1 MNTIRN
7 TVARKGAWL
16 STIALVAAMHLAET
30 ALAQA
35 TPKPPERMT
44 YQGFIAGSDGVA
56 LGNTAP
62 KNYDVIFRVYDAE
75 TGGIL
80 IWGEQQTATVD
91 KGYFS
96 VLLGEGAPVSGIPN
110 AGITLS
116 SLFNSA
122 TASDRFVQ
130 FTVKGIGTGGAD
142 VDILPRARM
151 MSAPY
156 AFLASRAGVATL
168 AESANVATTALTAAV
183 ATNALTTTMAT
194 NALVANTAV
203 KLVRDNISGTE
214 LIGHGLLTTNTL
226 DIIGSGTNAAS
237 GRIKFHNGGGAV
249 FTGAVTNEGIT
260 MMNSTLFLKNTLG
273 FTTPS
278 EAVIDL
284 GYGVAAPKATAAG
297 QIAYRKYSGDS
308 LDIIGAGT
316 SDATRK
322 IRFWSEGGMHINSAV
337 GIGHQPAPG
346 SYMLFLNTAPSG
358 ISLWASG
365 ACFASGFSAYSD
377 RRNKDVVGV
386 SDRSQDLEN
395 LRKIRV
401 TDYTLKF
408 GGVGGKRPTKGVIAQ
423 ELGEVLPNAVSL
435 SRNIIP
441 VPAQD
446 AVSVEKDG
454 PQSPVVVRFAAAHG
468 FQKDERLR
476 LEIDGRTEEVQIL
489 NVPDEKSF
497 ELSGGPT
504 SAPKQVRVIGRE
516 VDDFQSVDYQQIYM
530 TAISALQDVDRR
542 LQVVEQRE
550 ARMETLERK
559 AARVETL
566 ENDVAQLRK
575 LVADIQATSRKAA
588 ESASTAG
595 SPAVSVAN
603 AR

>member
-16 STIALVAAMHLAET
+16 SSIALVATMHLGET

-35 TPKPPERMT
+35 TPRPPERMT

-62 KNYDVIFRVYDAE
+62 RNYDVLFRVYDAE
-75 TGGIL
+75 TGGTL

-156 AFLASRAGVATL
+156 AFLASRALVATL
-168 AESANVATTALTAAV
+168 AETANVATTALTASV

-203 KLVRDNISGTE
+203 KLVQDNTSGTE

-226 DIIGSGTNAAS
+226 DIIGSGSETNTAS
-237 GRIKFHNGGGAV
+237 RRIKFHNEGGAL
-249 FTGAVTNEGIT
+249 FTGAVTNEGTVT
-260 MMNSTLFLKNTLG
+260 MNNGARLRGGLMLTSPNG
-273 FTTPS
+273 I
-278 EAVIDL
+278 IDL
-284 GYGVAAPKATAAG
+284 GFGHVGPKGDPSGVIAHMAYSGNALDFVGAGPDNGNRRVRMWADGGMVLHGILGVGGNNPFYPVHIAGTVNGVSIYAAG
-297 QIAYRKYSGDS
+297 AVFCSQV
-308 LDIIGAGT
+308 
-316 SDATRK
+316 AT
-322 IRFWSEGGMHINSAV
+322 H
-337 GIGHQPAPG
+337 
-346 SYMLFLNTAPSG
+346 
-358 ISLWASG
+358 
-365 ACFASGFSAYSD
+365 SD
-377 RRNKDVVGV
+377 RRFKDVVGI
-386 SDRSQDLEN
+386 SEPMQDLAN

-401 TDYTLKF
+401 TDYRLKSNLID
-408 GGVGGKRPTKGVIAQ
+408 RQPINKGVIAQ
-423 ELGEVLPNAVSL
+423 EIREVLPNAITSMTNML
-435 SRNIIP
+435 DIAP
-441 VPAQD
+441 LE
-446 AVSVEKDG
+446 AVSIEGGFKKPLMCTFGTDHGLKMNEMCRVELDG
-454 PQSPVVVRFAAAHG
+454 EGQEVRVTQVV
-468 FQKDERLR
+468 
-476 LEIDGRTEEVQIL
+476 
-489 NVPDEKSF
+489 DEKSLAF
-497 ELSGGPT
+497 QTTTLAT
-504 SAPKQVRVIGRE
+504 PKKVRLMGRQVN
-516 VDDFQSVDYQQIYM
+516 DFLSVDYQQIYM
-530 TAISALQDVDRR
+530 TAVSALQEVDRR

-550 ARMETLERK
+550 ARLEILERK

-575 LVADIQATSRKAA
+575 LVADIQASSRKAA
-588 ESASTAG
+588 ESASAAG
-595 SPAVSVAN
+595 ASAVSVAN

>member
-1 MNTIRN
+1 MNMIRN

-35 TPKPPERMT
+35 TPRPPERMT

-56 LGNTAP
+56 LGNTSP

-75 TGGIL
+75 TGGTL

-168 AESANVATTALTAAV
+168 AETANVATTALTASV

-203 KLVRDNISGTE
+203 KLVKDNVSGTE

-226 DIIGSGTNAAS
+226 DIIGSGTNTAS
-237 GRIKFHNGGGAV
+237 GRIKFHNGGGAL
-249 FTGAVTNEGIT
+249 FTGNVTNMGSLT
-260 MMNSTLFLKNTLG
+260 VDNVLQFHSGLRFL
-273 FTTPS
+273 TPGT
-278 EAVIDL
+278 IDF
-284 GYGVAAPKATAAG
+284 GYGAPQPRPSISGVIGYKT
-297 QIAYRKYSGDS
+297 YSGDA
-308 LDIIGAGT
+308 LDIVGAGT
-316 SDATRK
+316 ADANRK
-322 IRFWSEGGMHINSAV
+322 VRIWNEGGMMVNGNI
-337 GIGHQPAPG
+337 GIGGYPNAAFPLHILAAPG
-346 SYMLFLNTAPSG
+346 NVSM
-358 ISLWASG
+358 WAQG
-365 ACFASGFSAYSD
+365 VCYGLQFASWSD
-377 RRNKDVVGV
+377 RRIKDVVGI
-386 SDRSQDLEN
+386 SEPMQDLAN

-401 TDYTLKF
+401 TDYRLKSNPIE
-408 GGVGGKRPTKGVIAQ
+408 RQQAIKGVIAQ
-423 ELGEVLPNAVSL
+423 ELREVLPNAITSVTNVL
-435 SRNIIP
+435 DIAP
-441 VPAQD
+441 LE
-446 AVSVEKDG
+446 AVSIEGGSKETLMCTFGTDHGLKMNDRCQVELDG
-454 PQSPVVVRFAAAHG
+454 QRQEVRVTQVV
-468 FQKDERLR
+468 
-476 LEIDGRTEEVQIL
+476 
-489 NVPDEKSF
+489 DEKSVAF
-497 ELSGGPT
+497 QATTLDR
-504 SAPKQVRVIGRE
+504 PKKVRLMGRQVN
-516 VDDFQSVDYQQIYM
+516 DFLTVDYQQVYM
-530 TAISALQDVDRR
+530 TAVSALQEVDRR

-550 ARMETLERK
+550 ARLETLERK

-595 SPAVSVAN
+595 TPAVSVAN

>member
-16 STIALVAAMHLAET
+16 STIALVAAMHLGDA
-30 ALAQA
+30 AYAQA
-35 TPKPPERMT
+35 TPRPPERMT

-75 TGGIL
+75 TAGTL
-80 IWGEQQTATVD
+80 IWGEQQTVTVD

-96 VLLGEGAPVSGIPN
+96 VLLGEGAPVSGVPN

-122 TASDRFVQ
+122 TASDRYVG
-130 FTVKGIGTGGAD
+130 FTVKGIGSGGAD

-156 AFLASRAGVATL
+156 SFLASRAVVATL
-168 AESANVATTALTAAV
+168 AETANVATTALS
-183 ATNALTTTMAT
+183 ATTALTATMAT
-194 NALVANTAV
+194 NVMVANTAV
-203 KLVRDNISGTE
+203 RLVRDNTSGTE
-214 LIGHGLLTTNTL
+214 LVGNGILTTNTL
-226 DIIGSGTNAAS
+226 DIIGVGTNTAS
-237 GRIKFHNGGGAV
+237 RKVKVWNEGGAI
-249 FTGAVTNEGIT
+249 FTGPVTNQAAFTVNGTSLHNAGVQVGPGHVLE
-260 MMNSTLFLKNTLG
+260 LG
-273 FTTPS
+273 FGLTKTPF
-278 EAVIDL
+278 
-284 GYGVAAPKATAAG
+284 AG
-297 QIAYRKYSGDS
+297 MIAYQNFSGNA
-308 LDIIGAGT
+308 LDIIGAGPT
-316 SDATRK
+316 DASRRV
-322 IRFWSEGGMHINSAV
+322 RFWSEGGMHINSAV
-337 GIGHQPAPG
+337 GIGHQPATG
-346 SYMLFLNTAPSG
+346 SYMLYLNTAPSG
-358 ISLWASG
+358 VSLYASG
-365 ACFASGFSAYSD
+365 ACFATQFAAFSD
-377 RRNKDVVGV
+377 RRNKDVMGV

-423 ELGEVLPNAVSL
+423 EVGEVLPNAVSL

-497 ELSGGPT
+497 ELSVGPT

-550 ARMETLERK
+550 AKVMELERK
-559 AARVETL
+559 AARVESL
-566 ENDVAQLRK
+566 ERDVAELRK
-575 LVADIQATSRKAA
+575 LVAGIQAGASKNAG
-588 ESASTAG
+588 SASVTG
-595 SPAVSVAN
+595 SGTGAVASS
-603 AR
+603 R

>member
-16 STIALVAAMHLAET
+16 STIALVAAMHLGDA
-30 ALAQA
+30 AYAQA

-75 TGGIL
+75 TAGTL
-80 IWGEQQTATVD
+80 IWGEQQTVTVD

-96 VLLGEGAPVSGIPN
+96 VLLGEGAPVSGVPN

-122 TASDRFVQ
+122 TASDRYVG
-130 FTVKGIGTGGAD
+130 FTVKGIGSGGTD

-156 AFLASRAGVATL
+156 SFLASRAVVATL
-168 AESANVATTALTAAV
+168 AETANVATTALS
-183 ATNALTTTMAT
+183 ATTALTATMAT
-194 NALVANTAV
+194 NVMVANTAV
-203 KLVRDNISGTE
+203 RLVRDNTSGTE
-214 LIGHGLLTTNTL
+214 LVGNGILTTNTL
-226 DIIGSGTNAAS
+226 DIIGVGTNNASRQIKIWNEGGATFTGPVTNNSGTYM
-237 GRIKFHNGGGAV
+237 HGALYLRSPLA
-249 FTGAVTNEGIT
+249 FTSSSTAV
-260 MMNSTLFLKNTLG
+260 L
-273 FTTPS
+273 
-278 EAVIDL
+278 DL
-284 GYGVAAPKATAAG
+284 GYAASPKATAAG
-297 QIAYRKYSGDS
+297 QIAYQNYSGNS

-316 SDATRK
+316 SDATRR

-337 GIGHQPAPG
+337 GIGHQPATG
-346 SYMLFLNTAPSG
+346 SYMLYLNTAPSG
-358 ISLWASG
+358 VSLYASG
-365 ACFASGFSAYSD
+365 ACFASQFVAFSD

-401 TDYTLKF
+401 TDYTMKF

-454 PQSPVVVRFAAAHG
+454 LQSPVVVRFAAAHG

-530 TAISALQDVDRR
+530 TAVSALQEVDRR

-550 ARMETLERK
+550 AKVMELERK
-559 AARVETL
+559 AARVESL
-566 ENDVAQLRK
+566 ERDVAELRK
-575 LVADIQATSRKAA
+575 LVAGIQAGASKNAG
-588 ESASTAG
+588 SASVTG
-595 SPAVSVAN
+595 SASGAVASS
-603 AR
+603 R

>member
-16 STIALVAAMHLAET
+16 STIALVAAMHLGDA
-30 ALAQA
+30 AYAQA
-35 TPKPPERMT
+35 TPRPPERMT

-75 TGGIL
+75 TAGTL
-80 IWGEQQTATVD
+80 IWGEQQTVTVD

-96 VLLGEGAPVSGIPN
+96 VLLGEGAPVSGVPN

-122 TASDRFVQ
+122 TASDRYVG
-130 FTVKGIGTGGAD
+130 FTVKGIGSGGAD

-156 AFLASRAGVATL
+156 AFLASRALVATL
-168 AESANVATTALTAAV
+168 AETANVATTALTA
-183 ATNALTTTMAT
+183 TMAT
-194 NALVANTAV
+194 NALTATTAANALTATTATNAISAVKLISSSTGADMVTSTNTEVTIRGSLKVNTGGTVVGTLNADNLYANARLDTRTIVANTFAGV
-203 KLVRDNISGTE
+203 NVRLNAGNTIDSNYPLYVGNGPLSYSIMASQFVG
-214 LIGHGLLTTNTL
+214 GLLF
-226 DIIGSGTNAAS
+226 I
-237 GRIKFHNGGGAV
+237 
-249 FTGAVTNEGIT
+249 
-260 MMNSTLFLKNTLG
+260 
-273 FTTPS
+273 
-278 EAVIDL
+278 
-284 GYGVAAPKATAAG
+284 
-297 QIAYRKYSGDS
+297 Q
-308 LDIIGAGT
+308 
-316 SDATRK
+316 
-322 IRFWSEGGMHINSAV
+322 
-337 GIGHQPAPG
+337 Q
-346 SYMLFLNTAPSG
+346 
-358 ISLWASG
+358 
-365 ACFASGFSAYSD
+365 SD
-377 RRNKDVVGV
+377 RRVKDVIGM
-386 SDRSQDLEN
+386 SENSKDLEN

-423 ELGEVLPNAVSL
+423 ELGEVLPNAVFTG
-435 SRNIIP
+435 RNFVS

-454 PQSPVVVRFAAAHG
+454 PQSPMVVRFAAAHG

-476 LEIDGRTEEVQIL
+476 VEMDGRTEEVQIL

-516 VDDFQSVDYQQIYM
+516 VDDFQSVEYQYVYM
-530 TAISALQDVDRR
+530 TAVSALQEVDRR

-550 ARMETLERK
+550 AKVMELERK
-559 AARVETL
+559 AARVESL
-566 ENDVAQLRK
+566 ERDVAELRK
-575 LVADIQATSRKAA
+575 LVAGIQAGASKNAG
-588 ESASTAG
+588 SASVTG
-595 SPAVSVAN
+595 SASGAVASS
-603 AR
+603 R

>member
-1 MNTIRN
+1 MNMIRN

-35 TPKPPERMT
+35 TPRPPERMT

-56 LGNTAP
+56 LGNTSP

-75 TGGIL
+75 TGGTL

-130 FTVKGIGTGGAD
+130 FTVKGIGSGGAD

-168 AESANVATTALTAAV
+168 AETANVATTALTASV

-203 KLVRDNISGTE
+203 KLVKDNTSGTE

-226 DIIGSGTNAAS
+226 DIIGSGTNTAS

-260 MMNSTLFLKNTLG
+260 MMNSTLFLKNALG

-284 GYGVAAPKATAAG
+284 GYGAPAPKASVAG
-297 QIAYRKYSGDS
+297 QIAYRKYSGTG
-308 LDIIGAGT
+308 LDILGAGNSDALRKVHIWAEGGTTILGNLGVPMNHLNTPSYPLTLNGQAGSYSCMASHLIGA
-316 SDATRK
+316 
-322 IRFWSEGGMHINSAV
+322 
-337 GIGHQPAPG
+337 
-346 SYMLFLNTAPSG
+346 L
-358 ISLWASG
+358 
-365 ACFASGFSAYSD
+365 GFIAQSD
-377 RRNKDVVGV
+377 RRIKDVVGI
-386 SDRSQDLEN
+386 SEPMQDLAN

-401 TDYTLKF
+401 TDYRIKF
-408 GGVGGKRPTKGVIAQ
+408 STTINTIAIDALEAVSIEGGGKNT
-423 ELGEVLPNAVSL
+423 
-435 SRNIIP
+435 
-441 VPAQD
+441 
-446 AVSVEKDG
+446 
-454 PQSPVVVRFAAAHG
+454 VVCTFATNHG
-468 FQKDERLR
+468 LR
-476 LEIDGRTEEVQIL
+476 VGDTLRTELDGQSQEVKVSQI
-489 NVPDEKSF
+489 VDDKSLAF
-497 ELSGGPT
+497 LCETDGT
-504 SAPKQVRVIGRE
+504 PKKVRVVGRQ
-516 VDDFQSVDYQQIYM
+516 VSDFLSVDYQQIYM
-530 TAISALQDVDRR
+530 TAVSALQEVDRR

-550 ARMETLERK
+550 ARLETLERK

-595 SPAVSVAN
+595 TPAVSVAN

>member
-1 MNTIRN
+1 MNMIRN

-35 TPKPPERMT
+35 TPRPPERMT

-56 LGNTAP
+56 LGNTSP

-75 TGGIL
+75 TGGTL

-168 AESANVATTALTAAV
+168 AETANVATTALTASV

-203 KLVRDNISGTE
+203 KLVQDNVSGTE
-214 LIGHGLLTTNTL
+214 LIGYGLLTTNTL

-237 GRIKFHNGGGAV
+237 RRIKFHNGGGAV

-273 FTTPS
+273 FTTPNA
-278 EAVIDL
+278 AVIDL

-297 QIAYRKYSGDS
+297 QIAYRTYSGDA

-316 SDATRK
+316 ADANRRV
-322 IRFWSEGGMHINSAV
+322 RFWNEGGMMLNGSL
-337 GIGHQPAPG
+337 GIGNWPSYPLHIHANPG
-346 SYMLFLNTAPSG
+346 NVSMFANG
-358 ISLWASG
+358 V
-365 ACFASGFSAYSD
+365 CFAAAFSGFSD
-377 RRNKDVVGV
+377 RRIKDVVGI
-386 SDRSQDLEN
+386 SEPMQDLAN

-401 TDYTLKF
+401 TDYRLKLNPADRQ
-408 GGVGGKRPTKGVIAQ
+408 GINKGVIAQ
-423 ELGEVLPNAVSL
+423 EIREVLPDAVNSLTNVVAIAPLEAVSIQGGSKEPL
-435 SRNIIP
+435 MCTFGTDHGLKMNERCR
-441 VPAQD
+441 
-446 AVSVEKDG
+446 VELDG
-454 PQSPVVVRFAAAHG
+454 QRQEVLVTQVV
-468 FQKDERLR
+468 
-476 LEIDGRTEEVQIL
+476 
-489 NVPDEKSF
+489 DEKSVAF
-497 ELSGGPT
+497 QT
-504 SAPKQVRVIGRE
+504 SSLDAPKKVRLVGRQVN
-516 VDDFQSVDYQQIYM
+516 DFLSVDYQQIYM
-530 TAISALQDVDRR
+530 TAVSALQEVDRR

-595 SPAVSVAN
+595 APAVSVAN